1 MFPQTRQGV
10 KPVEPQPWTTHA
22 TMVNLSQYDLHGRN
36 GEVAGVKAQ
45 IPFVGWGKADPLVLI
60 FHEQEEGETISAVRF
75 GGRDALIAYS
85 R

>member
-1 MFPQTRQGV
+1 
-10 KPVEPQPWTTHA
+10 
-22 TMVNLSQYDLHGRN
+22 MVSLSQFDMHGYN

-45 IPFVGWGKADPLVLI
+45 IPFVGWGNADPLVVD
-60 FHEQEEGETISAVRF
+60 FHEQDEGETISAVRF